1 MEEPEPKP
9 VKRYGPSLAEFK
21 EESRPGVIPPLPDI
35 NQLLENTERSVLE
48 AETVEIKTGYIDVGI
63 KELTNYKADGKDIFR
78 EAERLG
84 AVDAPDVFGD
94 FDTAAASAIR
104 HLQVLRARVILE
116 GKVNAKRTTPLG
128 PQVSSINEPSPSP
141 EPSPPSPPSPQED
154 PNWKMER
161 AAKYLGMTY
170 SEFSKN
176 YKEWGV
182 PYTTE
187 GGIRFNKE
195 SLDAWRKSREKNSIG
210 LG

>member
-9 VKRYGPSLAEFK
+9 VKRYGPSMDEFK
-21 EESRPGVIPPLPDI
+21 EESRPRVITPLPDI
-35 NQLLENTERSVLE
+35 NQLIENTERSVLE

-63 KELTNYKADGKDIFR
+63 KELIKYMADGKDISR

-84 AVDAPDVFGD
+84 AVDEPDVFGD

-104 HLQVLRARVILE
+104 HLKVLRARIILE
-116 GKVNAKRTTPLG
+116 GKVNAKRTVTLE
-128 PQVSSINEPSPSP
+128 PQVRSISEPSSSP
-141 EPSPPSPPSPQED
+141 KSSPPSPPSPQED
-154 PNWKMER
+154 PNWKMNR
-161 AAKYLGMTY
+161 AANYLGMGY
-170 SEFSKN
+170 SEFSKH

-195 SLDAWRKSREKNSIG
+195 SLDAWRKSREKNG
-210 LG
+210 CP